1 MSSPGAGAHVG
12 MRSPQAGPDRHRC
25 SRRLPACRPRTRSPP
40 ALLRLQGSAWLWVL
54 VHRAETL
61 LCLPHE
67 TDFPEDPDL
76 PGSLCMGH
84 INKSSHPGG
93 PGTSALRGEHFCC
106 LGVCAPVQ
114 HFIFPRSMEDSFLFQ
129 ETFEH
134 DGPQSL
140 SWNAVQAHGPTSRF
154 QDNSWRR
161 AK

>member
-1 MSSPGAGAHVG
+1 MHVG

-25 SRRLPACRPRTRSPP
+25 SRRLHARRPRTHSPP
-40 ALLRLQGSAWLWVL
+40 ASLRLQGSAWLWAS
-54 VHRAETL
+54 VHRTEAL
-61 LCLPHE
+61 LCLPHK
-67 TDFPEDPDL
+67 TASSEDPDL

-84 INKSSHPGG
+84 IDNSSHPGR
-93 PGTSALRGEHFCC
+93 PGTSALRGEHFYC
-106 LGVCAPVQ
+106 LGVCTLV

-129 ETFEH
+129 GNFEH

-154 QDNSWRR
+154 QDSSWRR